1 MTVTFSDH
9 LQRLWSKFT
18 KIIIFIID
26 KMGRKIRPWK
36 SIGKQPQ
43 DGLSVAMMEY
53 ITKWAMYIKNSV
65 KRSQY
70 GILEIRKISV
80 HIIHQSNFEARTN
93 NAPKMVVHNDMD
105 VSILSSRIAV
115 DKIPNQEFFLSISSI
130 SVYFSKKHTCTSATV
145 SIPKRP
151 EIRTTKGWPTTMVQP
166 SKTRFRRT
174 TIEGV
179 FTNLEPFFSC
189 LTLGL
194 QAMMKLYALI
204 YYMKQI

>member
-1 MTVTFSDH
+1 
-9 LQRLWSKFT
+9 
-18 KIIIFIID
+18 
-26 KMGRKIRPWK
+26 MGRKIRPWK

-53 ITKWAMYIKNSV
+53 IIKQVMYIKNSV

-115 DKIPNQEFFLSISSI
+115 VKIPNQDFFLSISSI

-145 SIPKRP
+145 SIPRRP
-151 EIRTTKGWPTTMVQP
+151 KIRTTKKLTDNNG
-166 SKTRFRRT
+166 T
-174 TIEGV
+174 TIQDEVQKDNHRGSLYQ
-179 FTNLEPFFSC
+179 FWTNFLFNNWTPGNDGSIC
-189 LTLGL
+189 TNTLDGPNL
-194 QAMMKLYALI
+194 DQKSR
-204 YYMKQI
+204 

>member
-1 MTVTFSDH
+1 MDNDSNFSDH
-9 LQRLWSKFT
+9 LQRLWSKLT

-43 DGLSVAMMEY
+43 DGPSVAMMEY

-80 HIIHQSNFEARTN
+80 HIIHQLNFEARTN

-115 DKIPNQEFFLSISSI
+115 AKIPNQDFFLSISSI

-145 SIPKRP
+145 SIPRRP
-151 EIRTTKGWPTTMVQP
+151 KIRTTKKLTDNNG
-166 SKTRFRRT
+166 T
-174 TIEGV
+174 TIQDEVQKDNHRG
-179 FTNLEPFFSC
+179 S
-189 LTLGL
+189 
-194 QAMMKLYALI
+194 LY
-204 YYMKQI
+204 